1 MSLWNR
7 PNLRGLL
14 IAAAALAATPAAA
27 QMELKIIAPAAP
39 GGGWDQTARSMQQ
52 AMVASGA
59 AKSAQVTNIPG
70 AGGTVGLAQ
79 FVNTAKGDGNTLM
92 VNGFV
97 MVGAILTNKSPVSL
111 DQVTPIAKLT
121 EEVQI
126 IVVPANSPIKTA
138 KDLAEAVKKDVSKVT
153 FAGGSAGGVDHIMA
167 ALFVGASGRRRVEGQ
182 LRAVLRRR
190 RVARSDH
197 RRQGDGGH
205 FRLRR
210 IRRPDQIRPAARDRH
225 HLGAAHS
232 RHRRADLQGAG
243 HRPRHHQLAL
253 GRGGPR
259 HQRGAEEG
267 AGRRRREDG
276 RSRRPGRK
284 CSSRRAGTTPI
295 CPSDAFAKFLKEEQV
310 RVRKVLSE
318 VGLVKS

>member
-14 IAAAALAATPAAA
+14 VAAAALAATPAAA

-138 KDLAEAVKKDVSKVT
+138 KDLAEAVTKDVSKVT

-167 ALFVGASGRRRVEGQ
+167 ALFVGASGGGRGEGQ

-190 RVARSDH
+190 QVACGHH
-197 RRQGDGGH
+197 RRQGDSGN

-210 IRRPDQIRPAARDRH
+210 IRRPDQVRPAAGDRNYF
-225 HLGAAHS
+225 GGSGVPAS
-232 RHRRADLQGAG
+232 MCRRLRNRGSTSSS
-243 HRPRHHQLAL
+243 PT
-253 GRGGPR
+253 GGP
-259 HQRGAEEG
+259 
-267 AGRRRREDG
+267 
-276 RSRRPGRK
+276 
-284 CSSRRAGTTPI
+284 
-295 CPSDAFAKFLKEEQV
+295 
-310 RVRKVLSE
+310 
-318 VGLVKS
+318 